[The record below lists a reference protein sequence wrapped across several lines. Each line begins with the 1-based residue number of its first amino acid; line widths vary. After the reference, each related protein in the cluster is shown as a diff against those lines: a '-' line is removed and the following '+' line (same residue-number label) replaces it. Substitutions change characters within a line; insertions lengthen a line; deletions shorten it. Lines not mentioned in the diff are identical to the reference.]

1 MFSTTNQKTSI
12 SNFKPA
18 KEMHGP
24 DKRLVGDLKVTMNV
38 GNTVLDHIGRD
49 LRAAL
54 YRKAE
59 TGEDPRQGD
68 MLPLVTDGLVK
79 LKNPNLKP
87 LSFDEKFPGYEATFP
102 STLAVDETIKLT
114 GVTLSGF
121 TVEAKDGGT
130 VELSFNMR
138 FPVDGQYAGKLC
150 QLIQEDIE
158 LTLVPPSAEQQE
170 QAELD
175 AAA

>member
-1 MFSTTNQKTSI
+1 MFSTTNQKTNI

-18 KEMHGP
+18 KEIHGP
-24 DKRLVGDLKVTMNV
+24 DKRLVGDLKVSMSI
-38 GNTVLDHIGRD
+38 GNTVLDDIGQD
-49 LRAAL
+49 IRAAL

-59 TGEDPRQGD
+59 TGEDPQAD
-68 MLPLVTDGLVK
+68 MLPLVPDGMTK
-79 LKNPNLKP
+79 LKNPHLRP
-87 LSFDEKFPGYEATFP
+87 ISFDEKFPGYTASFP
-102 STLAVDETIKLT
+102 STLAMNEVIKLS

-121 TVEAKDGGT
+121 TIEAKDGGT

-158 LTLVPPSAEQQE
+158 LTLVPPSAEQQVE
-170 QAELD
+170 QDELE
-175 AAA
+175 AA